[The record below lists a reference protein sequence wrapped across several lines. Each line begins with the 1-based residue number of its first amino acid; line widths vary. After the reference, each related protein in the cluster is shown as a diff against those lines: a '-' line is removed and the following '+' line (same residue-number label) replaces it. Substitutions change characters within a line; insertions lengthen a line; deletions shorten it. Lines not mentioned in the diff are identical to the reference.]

1 MPANSHIAGMGPLL
15 HECGGWIQNKRVLM
29 IKVLFFGP
37 VADHVQGREMQLEYV
52 SGMTLH
58 NVIARIG
65 AQNPNVFGIVSFIA
79 VNQNQV
85 HDKQMALNDNDEIAF
100 MAKFSGG

>member
-1 MPANSHIAGMGPLL
+1 MDPGKT
-15 HECGGWIQNKRVLM
+15 GGARRM
-29 IKVLFFGP
+29 IRVLFFGP
-37 VADHVQGREMQLEYV
+37 VAERMKVREMEIEYA

-58 NVIARIG
+58 DVIARVG
-65 AQNPNVFGIVSFIA
+65 AQQPNVFSIVSFIA

-85 HDKQMALNDNDEIAF
+85 HDKQMALKDNDEIAF

>member
-1 MPANSHIAGMGPLL
+1 
-15 HECGGWIQNKRVLM
+15 M
-29 IKVLFFGP
+29 IRVLFFGP
-37 VADHVQGREMQLEYV
+37 VAERVQAREMQLEFKP
-52 SGMTLH
+52 GMTLH
-58 NVIARIG
+58 DVISHIG

-85 HDKQMALNDNDEIAF
+85 FDKKMPLNDNDEIAF

>member
-1 MPANSHIAGMGPLL
+1 
-15 HECGGWIQNKRVLM
+15 M

-37 VADHVQGREMQLEYV
+37 VADRVQMRETQVEYTQ
-52 SGMTLH
+52 GMTLH
-58 NVIARIG
+58 DIIAHLGMQYPG
-65 AQNPNVFGIVSFIA
+65 ALSIVSFIA

-85 HDKQMALNDNDEIAF
+85 HDKQLALHDDDEIAL